1 MLKLSELKLGLRINL
16 TTKEISPYQNR
27 WKENC
32 PSSPDLNN
40 QPTRY
45 KIHQIKNDKERRT
58 VPIIPN
64 KEAPVK
70 DNKVV
75 TKKEIE
81 TDDISSTNPGPDKE
95 QPKRIQMFRIMMV
108 D

>member
-1 MLKLSELKLGLRINL
+1 MLKLSELKLGLRIIL
-16 TTKEISPYQNR
+16 TTKETSPYQNR

-45 KIHQIKNDKERRT
+45 KIHQIQNDKEWRT
-58 VPIIPN
+58 VPTIPN
-64 KEAPVK
+64 KEAPIK
-70 DNKVV
+70 DNKLI
-75 TKKEIE
+75 TKRKIK
-81 TDDISSTNPGPDKE
+81 TDDISSAKPAQTKE